1 MKKKIFS
8 IFLVMVL
15 CIGMTAG
22 CKKNVGTSQDN
33 AITEEDDDSKEEAK
47 SYRFGFSCITMEN
60 PYYITLEQALRE
72 AIEAQGSTLVT
83 KDPALNVDTQIEQI
97 HQMIEDGLDAIFLCP
112 VSRDAITPALEE
124 LKEAGVKIINIDTE
138 VKDTDYIDAYIG
150 SDNKAAGQLCG
161 ENLIQQ
167 NPDSGKIVI
176 LEALTQNSIVERITG
191 FEEAIAGKGFEIVGR
206 ADVSGDL
213 NEAREAANKIFA
225 ENKDVT
231 AVMCGNDQIAL
242 GALVAA
248 RTAGLTDVRFTG

>member
-1 MKKKIFS
+1 MYYH
-8 IFLVMVL
+8 
-15 CIGMTAG
+15 G
-22 CKKNVGTSQDN
+22 
-33 AITEEDDDSKEEAK
+33 
-47 SYRFGFSCITMEN
+47 N

-72 AIEAQGSTLVT
+72 AVEAQGSTLVT

-97 HQMIEDGLDAIFLCP
+97 HQMIKDGLDAIFLCP

-124 LKEAGVKIINIDTE
+124 LKEADVKIINIDTE

-161 ENLIQQ
+161 EDLIQQ
-167 NPDSGKIVI
+167 SPDGGKIVI
-176 LEALTQNSIVERITG
+176 LEGLTQNSIVERITG

-213 NEAREAANKIFA
+213 NEAREASNKIFA

-248 RTAGLTDVRFTG
+248 RTAGLTDVKIYG

>member
-33 AITEEDDDSKEEAK
+33 AIAEEDDDSKEEAK

-72 AIEAQGSTLVT
+72 AVEAQGSTLVT

-97 HQMIEDGLDAIFLCP
+97 HQMIKDGLDAIFLCP

-124 LKEAGVKIINIDTE
+124 LKEPMLRSSILIRKLRIRIILMPLLVRIIKLLDSFVEKI
-138 VKDTDYIDAYIG
+138 
-150 SDNKAAGQLCG
+150 
-161 ENLIQQ
+161 
-167 NPDSGKIVI
+167 
-176 LEALTQNSIVERITG
+176 
-191 FEEAIAGKGFEIVGR
+191 
-206 ADVSGDL
+206 
-213 NEAREAANKIFA
+213 
-225 ENKDVT
+225 
-231 AVMCGNDQIAL
+231 
-242 GALVAA
+242 
-248 RTAGLTDVRFTG
+248 

>member
-1 MKKKIFS
+1 
-8 IFLVMVL
+8 
-15 CIGMTAG
+15 
-22 CKKNVGTSQDN
+22 
-33 AITEEDDDSKEEAK
+33 
-47 SYRFGFSCITMEN
+47 MEN

-72 AIEAQGSTLVT
+72 AVEAQGSTLVT

-97 HQMIEDGLDAIFLCP
+97 HQMIKDGLDAIFLCP

-124 LKEAGVKIINIDTE
+124 LKEADVKIINIDTE
-138 VKDTDYIDAYIG
+138 VKDTDYIDAFIG

-161 ENLIQQ
+161 EDLIQQ
-167 NPDSGKIVI
+167 SPDGGKIVI
-176 LEALTQNSIVERITG
+176 LEGLTQNSIVERITG

-248 RTAGLTDVRFTG
+248 RTAGLTDVKIYGVDGSPDLKKNFRRRIP

>member
-33 AITEEDDDSKEEAK
+33 AIAEEDDDSKEEAK

-72 AIEAQGSTLVT
+72 AVEAQGSTLVT

-97 HQMIEDGLDAIFLCP
+97 HQMIKDGLDAIFLCP

-124 LKEAGVKIINIDTE
+124 LKEADVKIINIDTE
-138 VKDTDYIDAYIG
+138 VKDTDYIDAFIG

-161 ENLIQQ
+161 EDLIQQ
-167 NPDSGKIVI
+167 SPDGGKIVI
-176 LEALTQNSIVERITG
+176 LEGLTQNSIVERITG
-191 FEEAIAGKGFEIVGR
+191 FEEALPER
-206 ADVSGDL
+206 DL
-213 NEAREAANKIFA
+213 R
-225 ENKDVT
+225 
-231 AVMCGNDQIAL
+231 L
-242 GALVAA
+242 
-248 RTAGLTDVRFTG
+248 

>member
-33 AITEEDDDSKEEAK
+33 ALAEEDDDSKEEAK

-72 AIEAQGSTLVT
+72 AVEAQGSTLVT

-97 HQMIEDGLDAIFLCP
+97 HQMIKDGLDAIFLCP

-124 LKEAGVKIINIDTE
+124 LKEADVKIINIDTE
-138 VKDTDYIDAYIG
+138 VILMPLLVRIIK
-150 SDNKAAGQLCG
+150 L
-161 ENLIQQ
+161 
-167 NPDSGKIVI
+167 PDSFVEKI
-176 LEALTQNSIVERITG
+176 
-191 FEEAIAGKGFEIVGR
+191 
-206 ADVSGDL
+206 
-213 NEAREAANKIFA
+213 
-225 ENKDVT
+225 
-231 AVMCGNDQIAL
+231 
-242 GALVAA
+242 
-248 RTAGLTDVRFTG
+248 

>member
-1 MKKKIFS
+1 
-8 IFLVMVL
+8 
-15 CIGMTAG
+15 
-22 CKKNVGTSQDN
+22 
-33 AITEEDDDSKEEAK
+33 
-47 SYRFGFSCITMEN
+47 
-60 PYYITLEQALRE
+60 
-72 AIEAQGSTLVT
+72 
-83 KDPALNVDTQIEQI
+83 
-97 HQMIEDGLDAIFLCP
+97 MIEDGLDAIFLCP

-167 NPDSGKIVI
+167 NPDGGKIVI

-248 RTAGLTDVRFTG
+248 RTAGLTDVKIYGVDGSPDLKKELQKTDSLIRGTSAQSPINLGKESAKIGFAILNGDDYEKTTYLDVCFIDASNVDMYGVDGWQ